1 LTTENLNPFKIV
13 QRQISEAGKCF
24 ALDPAIE
31 EILKEPKRVLMVTFP
46 VKMDNGTTK
55 VFKGIR
61 SQHND
66 AIGPCKGGIRFH
78 PDVTV
83 DEVKALSMW
92 MTFKCSVVGLPY
104 GGGKGGVIC
113 NPKEMS
119 QGELER
125 VARGFIEAI
134 AAIIGPDKDIPA
146 PDVYTNPQTMA
157 WMMDTF
163 SRIKGS
169 NQFGVITGK
178 PLILGGSLGRNE
190 ATAQGCIFIITKAA
204 QKLGLDLKGATVAVQ
219 GYGNAGFISA
229 RLLHELGCKVVA
241 VSDSCG
247 AVYDKFGIDPY
258 LMHNHKRGTGSC
270 INYAGCE
277 RITNEELLEL
287 PVDILVPAALENQIT
302 EKNAA
307 NIKAQ
312 IVAEAANGPT
322 TPDADKILH
331 AKGVMVIP
339 DILANAGGVTVSY
352 FEWVQ
357 NLMNYYWSA
366 EEVNTKLQTIMFKA
380 FDNVYAASEE
390 HKVDMRTAA
399 YIVSIARV
407 AEAIRVRGH
416 V

>member
-1 LTTENLNPFKIV
+1 MKHESLNPFEIV
-13 QRQISEAGKCF
+13 QQQICEAGKCLV
-24 ALDPAIE
+24 LDPAIE
-31 EILKEPKRVLMVTFP
+31 EVLKEPKRVLIVSFP
-46 VKMDNGTTK
+46 VRMDDGTTK
-55 VFKGIR
+55 VFKGLR

-78 PDVTV
+78 PDVTI

-92 MTFKCSVVGLPY
+92 MTFKCGVVGLPY

-125 VARGFIEAI
+125 VSRGFIEAI
-134 AAIIGPDKDIPA
+134 SSIIGPDKDIPA
-146 PDVYTNPQTMA
+146 PDVYTNAQTMA

-163 SRIKGS
+163 SRLKGS

-190 ATAQGCIFIITKAA
+190 ATAQGCVYTIIKAA
-204 QKLGLDLKGATVAVQ
+204 EKLNLTLEGASVAVQ
-219 GYGNAGFISA
+219 GYGNAGFITA
-229 RLLHELGCKVVA
+229 RLLHELGCKLVA

-247 AVYDKFGIDPY
+247 AVYNADGIDPHLIY
-258 LMHNHKRGTGSC
+258 DHKRTTGSC
-270 INYAGCE
+270 INYQDYQ

-302 EKNAA
+302 SVNAA
-307 NIKAQ
+307 RIKAK

-322 TPDADKILH
+322 TPDADKILY
-331 AKGVMVIP
+331 ANGTMVLP

-357 NLMNYYWSA
+357 NLMNYYWS
-366 EEVNTKLQTIMFKA
+366 EQEVLDKLQVIMYNA
-380 FDNVYAASEE
+380 FEKVYEAS
-390 HKVDMRTAA
+390 KQFQVDMRTAA
-399 YIVSIARV
+399 YIVSISRV
-407 AEAIRVRGH
+407 AQAIKVRGI

>member
-1 LTTENLNPFKIV
+1 LKHESLNPFEIV
-13 QRQISEAGKCF
+13 QQQICEAGKCLV
-24 ALDPAIE
+24 LDPAIE
-31 EILKEPKRVLMVTFP
+31 EVLKEPKRVLIVSFP
-46 VKMDNGTTK
+46 VRMDDGTTK
-55 VFKGIR
+55 VFKGLR

-78 PDVTV
+78 PDVTI

-92 MTFKCSVVGLPY
+92 MTFKCGVVGLPY

-125 VARGFIEAI
+125 VSRGFIEAI
-134 AAIIGPDKDIPA
+134 SSIIGPDKDIPA
-146 PDVYTNPQTMA
+146 PDVYTNAQTMA

-163 SRIKGS
+163 SRLKGS

-190 ATAQGCIFIITKAA
+190 ATAQGCVYTIIKAA
-204 QKLGLDLKGATVAVQ
+204 EKLNLTLEGASVAVQ
-219 GYGNAGFISA
+219 GYGNAGFITA
-229 RLLHELGCKVVA
+229 RLLHELGCKLVA

-247 AVYDKFGIDPY
+247 AVYNADGIDPHLIY
-258 LMHNHKRGTGSC
+258 DHKRTTGSC
-270 INYAGCE
+270 INYQDYQ

-302 EKNAA
+302 SVNAA
-307 NIKAQ
+307 RIKAK

-322 TPDADKILH
+322 TPDADKILY
-331 AKGVMVIP
+331 ANGTMVLP

-357 NLMNYYWSA
+357 NLMNYYWS
-366 EEVNTKLQTIMFKA
+366 EQEVLDKLQVIMYNA
-380 FDNVYAASEE
+380 FEKVYEAS
-390 HKVDMRTAA
+390 KQFQVDMRTAA
-399 YIVSIARV
+399 YIVSISRV
-407 AEAIRVRGH
+407 AQAIKVRGI

>member
-1 LTTENLNPFKIV
+1 MVHESLNPFEIV
-13 QRQISEAGKCF
+13 QQQICEAGKCLV
-24 ALDPAIE
+24 LDPAIE
-31 EILKEPKRVLMVTFP
+31 AVLKEPKRVLIVTFP
-46 VKMDNGTTK
+46 VKMDDGSTK
-55 VFKGIR
+55 VFKGLR

-78 PDVTV
+78 PDVTI

-92 MTFKCSVVGLPY
+92 MTFKCGVVGLPY

-125 VARGFIEAI
+125 VSRGFIEAI
-134 AAIIGPDKDIPA
+134 SSIIGPDKDIPA
-146 PDVYTNPQTMA
+146 PDVYTNAQTMA

-163 SRIKGS
+163 SRLKGS

-190 ATAQGCIFIITKAA
+190 ATAQGCIYTIIKAA
-204 QKLGLDLKGATVAVQ
+204 EKLNLSLKGASVAVQ

-229 RLLHELGCKVVA
+229 RLLHELGCKLVA

-247 AVYDKFGIDPY
+247 AVYNEAGIDPHLLY
-258 LMHNHKRGTGSC
+258 DHKRTTGSC
-270 INYAGCE
+270 INYQDYK

-302 EKNAA
+302 SANAA
-307 NIKAQ
+307 RIKAK

-322 TPDADKILH
+322 TPDADKILF
-331 AKGVMVIP
+331 ANGTMVLP

-357 NLMNYYWSA
+357 NLMNYYWS
-366 EEVNTKLQTIMFKA
+366 EQEVLDKLQVIMFNA
-380 FDNVYAASEE
+380 FEKVYEAS
-390 HKVDMRTAA
+390 KQFQVDMRTAA
-399 YIVSIARV
+399 YIVSISRV
-407 AEAIRVRGH
+407 AQAIKVRGIA
-416 V
+416 